1 LSLTQGARLG
11 PYEVLSR
18 LGAGGMGEVWRA
30 RDTRLQRD
38 VAIKVLPGELSSDAG
53 RLKRFEKEAR
63 SASALNHPNI
73 VTIYDIGQSDSV
85 AYIAMELVD
94 GKTLRELLYAGPLP
108 IKRVLAITAQVA
120 DGLARAH
127 EAGIVHRDLK
137 PENVMVTKDGR
148 VKILDFGLAKLTHTG
163 VNSGE
168 GTNSPTETGT
178 GAGVV
183 LGTVGYMSP
192 EQASGQ
198 PVDFR
203 SDQFSFG
210 SILYELVTGKR
221 AFQKKTGVE
230 TLSAIIQAEPEPIGT
245 LNAEAPAPLRWMV
258 ERCLA
263 KDPVERYGTT
273 QDLARDLA
281 TLRDHLTESIGVR
294 AIEPPRRPW
303 RALGALAAVV
313 ILSAGIFVGRRLLK
327 EPLPLAPTFQ
337 PLTFRRGSIS
347 SAKFTADGNTIV
359 YSASWGGEPQQLF
372 ATRPEN
378 PESQTLPFP
387 GAEVAA
393 ISSRGEM
400 ALLKDGILS
409 RAPLS
414 GGAAREV
421 LADVGG
427 ADWSPDGSQLAV
439 IHNVSGRPRIEYPI
453 GKVLYEGQQGGAMW
467 YVRVSPKGDRI
478 AFDDCPQPYGDG
490 LQYIAV
496 VDLQGRKTTLTTGWF
511 GIDGVVWSP
520 VGDEIWFVGGQE
532 ARRHGELHAISPEG
546 KERIV
551 LRAPGSFMFSDLTRD
566 GRGLLI
572 LAFCRTSIAGM
583 IPGESAERD
592 FSWFDGSAVE
602 DLSPDGRTLL
612 FTEGGVG
619 GEADNAVYVRKL
631 DGSPPV
637 RIGENAG
644 SGGWCLS
651 PDGRWAIARVLA
663 TPPKLTLIPTGTGET
678 RTLERGSI
686 EQYWWGAGWFPDGKR
701 IWFNGREPGRDIRA
715 YVQNIDGGPPRP
727 LLPEGIRGRLVSPDG
742 KLMAAV
748 DRGGPKKIVFFS
760 AEGQPIALHHDL
772 PADSEPSVFSADSRF
787 LFTFGYGQMPVP
799 VYRLDLA
806 TGKKQLWKELAPPD
820 RTGLESGAGP
830 LRLTPD
836 GRSYVYTYSRCQ
848 HDLYLVEGLK

>member
-1 LSLTQGARLG
+1 VKQGSRLG
-11 PYEVLSR
+11 PYEILAP
-18 LGAGGMGEVWRA
+18 LGAGGMGEVYRT
-30 RDTRLQRD
+30 RDTRLGRE
-38 VAIKVLPGELSSDAG
+38 AALKVLPAEVASDSS
-53 RLKRFEKEAR
+53 RLHRFEKEAR

-73 VTIYDIGQSDSV
+73 VTVYEIGSEGSV
-85 AYIAMELVD
+85 SYIAMELVE
-94 GKTLRELLYAGPLP
+94 GKILRELLFAGALPLRRLLQ
-108 IKRVLAITAQVA
+108 ISAQIA

-137 PENVMVTKDGR
+137 PENVMVTKDGL
-148 VKILDFGLAKLTHTG
+148 VKILDFGLAKLTRTG
-163 VNSGE
+163 SGSDE
-168 GTNSPTETGT
+168 ASQLPTETGT
-178 GAGVV
+178 TPGTVM
-183 LGTVGYMSP
+183 GTVGYMSP
-192 EQASGQ
+192 EQASAR

-210 SILYELVTGKR
+210 SILYEMTTGRR
-221 AFQKKTGVE
+221 AFQKKTGVD
-230 TLSAIIQAEPEPIGT
+230 TLSAIINEDPEPTASINPT
-245 LNAEAPAPLRWMV
+245 APVPLRWIV

-263 KDPVERYGTT
+263 KNPDERYGATR
-273 QDLARDLA
+273 DLARDLT
-281 TLRDHLTESIGVR
+281 TLRDHLTEAVGAQAR
-294 AIEPPRRPW
+294 PLPARRPR
-303 RALGALAAVV
+303 RALGIALAAVAL
-313 ILSAGIFVGRRLLK
+313 LSAGVFLDRQLWK
-327 EPLPLAPTFQ
+327 EPLPLVPSFQ

-347 SAKFTADGNTIV
+347 SAKFSPDGNTIV
-359 YSASWGGEPQQLF
+359 YSASWSGEPQQLF

-378 PESQTLPFP
+378 PESQTLPFR
-387 GAEVAA
+387 ETNVAA

-400 ALLKDGILS
+400 ALVRNGVLS
-409 RAPLS
+409 RAALA

-421 LADVGG
+421 LENVSD

-439 IHNVSGRPRIEYPI
+439 IHKVSGRPRIEYPI
-453 GKVLYEGQQGGAMW
+453 GKVLYEGQEGGAIW

-478 AFDDCPQPYGDG
+478 AFDDCPQPFGDG

-532 ARRHGELHAISPEG
+532 ARRHGELHAVSPEG
-546 KERIV
+546 KKRIV
-551 LRAPGSFMFSDLTRD
+551 LRVPGSFMFSDLTRD

-572 LAFCRTSIAGM
+572 NAFCRTSIAGV

-592 FSWFDGSAVE
+592 LSWFDGSQVE

-612 FTEGGVG
+612 FTEGGTG
-619 GEADNAVYVRKL
+619 GEGDNAVYIRKL

-637 RIGENAG
+637 RIAENAG
-644 SGGWCLS
+644 PGGWCLS
-651 PDGRWAIARVLA
+651 PDGRRAIARVLTA
-663 TPPKLTLIPTGTGET
+663 PPKLTLIPTGAGET
-678 RTLERGSI
+678 RTLEPGSI

-727 LLPEGIRGRLVSPDG
+727 LLPDGIRGRLVSPDG
-742 KLMAAV
+742 KLMAAMTS
-748 DRGGPKKIVFFS
+748 RPKKLVFFS
-760 AEGQPIALHHDL
+760 AEGQPIALPHDL
-772 PADSEPSVFSADSRF
+772 PADSEPAVFSADSRF
-787 LFTFGYGQMPVP
+787 LFTFGYGEMPIP

-820 RTGLESGAGP
+820 RSGLESGGVP
-830 LRLTPD
+830 LRMTPD

-848 HDLYLVEGLK
+848 HNLYLVKGLR